1 MGNSPI
7 CWNSKKQSTVAT
19 STAEAE
25 YVSTSECVKKVL
37 WIKNILIEIFNYN
50 KPITIYTD
58 NNASKVCIEN
68 GQINTKLKHMEIKY
82 YFNKDNITKNKI
94 KLEYKNTKEM
104 LADVL
109 TKCSNGRAI
118 KNFTDIVLFK
128 SNN

>member
-37 WIKNILIEIFNYN
+37 WIRNILIEIFNYN
-50 KPITIYTD
+50 KPIIIYTD
-58 NNASKVCIEN
+58 NNASKVLIEN

-82 YFNKDNITKNKI
+82 YFNIPI
-94 KLEYKNTKEM
+94 KT
-104 LADVL
+104 
-109 TKCSNGRAI
+109 I
-118 KNFTDIVLFK
+118 
-128 SNN
+128 

>member
-37 WIKNILIEIFNYN
+37 WIRNILIEIYNYN
-50 KPITIYTD
+50 KPITICTD

-68 GQINTKLKHMEIKY
+68 G
-82 YFNKDNITKNKI
+82 
-94 KLEYKNTKEM
+94 
-104 LADVL
+104 
-109 TKCSNGRAI
+109 
-118 KNFTDIVLFK
+118 
-128 SNN
+128 